1 MDCPNKSGNDEK
13 IMHQDST
20 CLMPSEW
27 EPHVAT
33 WIAWPHHRGDWP
45 GKFEPI
51 PWVYAEIVKAI
62 TLGET
67 AKILVR
73 GEKEEEAARV
83 VLSRAGV
90 SLSKVEFYHVPTNRV
105 WLRDSGPTFVKEK
118 SEEQEARSGD
128 RASHQPAKRR
138 ANGASE
144 GAHGAHLLNW
154 KFNAWAKYAN
164 HRLDDKVPL
173 YVAEATGLGVIEP
186 KHKGRHVVLEGG
198 AIDVNGKGLLL
209 TTEEC
214 LLSESVQCRNPGF
227 TRDDYEEVFAKYLG
241 IEKTIWLG
249 DGIAGD
255 DTHGHVD
262 DLARFV
268 SADTVVTV
276 VETDKSDVNYAPL
289 KDNVKRLKK
298 TGLNVVELPM
308 PRPVIFEDTRLPASY
323 ANFLITNASVIVPVF
338 NDPNDR
344 IALNILAE
352 CFRER
357 QIIPVYSTDLVWGF
371 GTIHC
376 LSQQEVE

>member
-1 MDCPNKSGNDEK
+1 MFF
-13 IMHQDST
+13 IM
-20 CLMPSEW
+20 PAEW
-27 EPHVAT
+27 EKHTAT

-62 TLGET
+62 TLGER
-67 AKILVR
+67 ARILVR
-73 GEKEEEAARV
+73 GEAEEEAARV
-83 VLSRAGV
+83 ALSRSGA
-90 SLSKVEFYHVPTNRV
+90 SLSKVDFYHALTNRV
-105 WLRDSGPTFVKEK
+105 WLRDSGPTFVKG
-118 SEEQEARSGD
+118 SEFRAQSSESKEGKEGRPAGRPSLERGKAAVSSDEQEVSRGN
-128 RASHQPAKRR
+128 KKI
-138 ANGASE
+138 
-144 GAHGAHLLNW
+144 LLNW

-173 YVAEATGLGVIEP
+173 HIAEASGLGVIEP
-186 KHKGRHVVLEGG
+186 KHKGRRVVLEGG

-214 LLSESVQCRNPGF
+214 LLSDVQCRNPGF
-227 TRDDYEEVFAKYLG
+227 TREDYEEVFAKYLG

-268 SADTVVTV
+268 SEDTVALV
-276 VETDKSDVNYAPL
+276 VERNKNDVNYTAL
-289 KDNVKRLKK
+289 QDNLKRLKK

-308 PRPVIFEDTRLPASY
+308 PAPVIFEDTRLPASY
-323 ANFLITNASVIVPVF
+323 ANFLITNAAVMVPVF

-344 IALNILAE
+344 LALNILAE
-352 CFRER
+352 CFPTR

-376 LSQQEVE
+376 LSQQEPA